1 VAADRG
7 ALAARSLRVWCAG
20 AAVLAVLV
28 GGGALAGGWLETSVA
43 VSVVLCGVALWAVR
57 QPPSPLRRGVADVA
71 AAMAG
76 LVALAAIVQR
86 PADVLALCVL
96 LIGAALLALDRA
108 PVFPTGQRLAV
119 AAGFVGFLSVVASVY
134 RAEPMGP
141 DAYAAMTLVVLAIGV
156 TAARPGRGATGILVQ
171 DTAGGTVARWLLPA
185 TVLGPFLVGAAAL
198 AGQRAGYYGFEFGL
212 ALVTVANLSLFAAL
226 AWLLAVRLHRTD
238 ARRLQAE
245 TELRRVNAELEE
257 RVRTRT
263 SELAAS
269 ERQYRQLIEDSAEGI
284 IIHRLG
290 LVRFINTA
298 AARIFGYTDPSEVLG
313 QPIVDRIAP
322 EHRETVAGR
331 VDARL
336 RGEPTPATVEFEG
349 LRRDGSRFWIEATGT
364 AVEWEGGPA
373 TLVSFIDISE
383 RQRREAAEREA
394 ESLRSVAKLA
404 NAAAHEI
411 NNPLTVIRGNVQLA
425 AAKIGSRPDLD
436 HHFEHTER
444 AVVRIAEMIDHMTR
458 ITRLTPL
465 SGVNTAGVETLDLRR
480 SSEPTPPAEDPDGTR
495 KGRS

>member
-1 VAADRG
+1 MTVDWAAIG
-7 ALAARSLRVWCAG
+7 ARSLQGWSAG
-20 AAVLAVLV
+20 AAGLAVL
-28 GGGALAGGWLETSVA
+28 AA
-43 VSVVLCGVALWAVR
+43 VSALVTGRLAIPATAGFGLCGIALWALR
-57 QPPSPLRRGVADVA
+57 EPSSRLGRRVGDVA
-71 AAMAG
+71 AG
-76 LVALAAIVQR
+76 LAAV
-86 PADVLALCVL
+86 V
-96 LIGAALLALDRA
+96 ALLAIAQGQGRLTAVCFLLIAAGLLSLDRA

-119 AAGFVGFLSVVASVY
+119 AAGFIAFLSVVAAAY
-134 RAEPMGP
+134 RAAPMDA
-141 DAYAAMTLVVLAIGV
+141 DAYSAMLLVVLAIGV
-156 TAARPGRGATGILVQ
+156 TAARPGRGATGIIVRN
-171 DTAGGTVARWLLPA
+171 TAGGTVARWLLPA
-185 TVLGPFLVGAAAL
+185 IVLGPFLVGAAAL
-198 AGQRAGYYGFEFGL
+198 AGQRAGHYALEFAL

-238 ARRLQAE
+238 ARRLQVE
-245 TELRRVNAELEE
+245 TELRRINTELEE
-257 RVRTRT
+257 RVRART

-269 ERQYRQLIEDSAEGI
+269 ERQYRHLIEDSAEGI
-284 IIHRLG
+284 IIHQRG
-290 LVRFINTA
+290 LVRFLNQA
-298 AARIFGYTDPSEVLG
+298 ALRIFGYADASEVLG
-313 QPIVDRIAP
+313 QPILDRIAP
-322 EHRETVAGR
+322 DHRETVAGR

-349 LRRDGSRFWIEATGT
+349 LRRDGSRFWIEATGS

-394 ESLRSVAKLA
+394 ASLRSVAKLA

-425 AAKIGSRPDLD
+425 ADKIGSRPDLD
-436 HHFEHTER
+436 RHFQQAER

-480 SSEPTPPAEDPDGTR
+480 SSEPAPPAGPGDASKDT
-495 KGRS
+495 S